1 MAIAFQTNTTD
12 IYNTGIA
19 GSTHTLSITKPTG
32 LSDGDFLILTIASRE
47 SDNTS
52 RRLNSPPELI
62 GFTQL
67 TEQSAYD
74 TAAISK
80 AWVYIRQVGVASQEP
95 ASYSFKLTYQTA
107 AGTPIIVS
115 VMARF
120 SGVSAYSP
128 LDAYGLYTPTGVGSN
143 TVICP
148 SITIVA
154 PNTMLVFVTYTRGAV
169 IGSPTSDP
177 SITLVDAKVGT
188 NTVTIATSMSYIL
201 CGTLTGLDG
210 PTGNVSFTWSASGI
224 NNGVI
229 IGLRSTG
236 FESAA
241 APLGWL
247 KVS

>member
-32 LSDGDFLILTIASRE
+32 LSGGDFLILTIASRE

-115 VMARF
+115 VTSRF

-128 LDAYGLYTPTGVGSN
+128 LDTYGLYGATGSGVNVTCPT
-143 TVICP
+143 
-148 SITIVA
+148 ITLVA

-169 IGSPTSDP
+169 GGSDTPTSSP
-177 SITLVDAKVGT
+177 ASTLVAAKVGT
-188 NTVTIATSMSYIL
+188 NTVTIATSMSYL
-201 CGTLTGLDG
+201 SRTNAGATGDW
-210 PTGNVSFTWSASGI
+210 TFTWTAGGV

-247 KVS
+247 KAS

>member
-1 MAIAFQTNTTD
+1 MPIAFQTSTTD

-32 LSDGDFLILTIASRE
+32 LSDGDFLIITIASRE

-52 RRLNSPPELI
+52 RRLDSPPELI

-67 TEQSAYD
+67 TEQSAFN

-80 AWVYIRQVGVASQEP
+80 AWVYVRQIGVASQEP

-115 VMARF
+115 VMASF
-120 SGVSAYSP
+120 SYVSAYSP
-128 LDAYGLYTPTGVGSN
+128 LDTYGLYGSTGSGVNVTCPT
-143 TVICP
+143 
-148 SITIVA
+148 ITLVA

-169 IGSPTSDP
+169 GPSDTPTSSPTT
-177 SITLVDAKVGT
+177 TLVAAKAGT
-188 NTVTIATSMSYIL
+188 NTVTIATSMSYFSSAAA
-201 CGTLTGLDG
+201 GATGDY
-210 PTGNVSFTWSASGI
+210 TFTWTAGGI

-229 IGLRSTG
+229 IGLRNTG

-241 APLGWL
+241 VLVSQL
-247 KVS
+247 KA